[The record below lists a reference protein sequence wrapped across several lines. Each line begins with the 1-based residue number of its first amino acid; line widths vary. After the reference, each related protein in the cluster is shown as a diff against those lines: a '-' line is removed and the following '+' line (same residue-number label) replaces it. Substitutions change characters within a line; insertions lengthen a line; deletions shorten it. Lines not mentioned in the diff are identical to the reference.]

1 MVAKNHYRNPII
13 RRVPGAHGEDSITH
27 GKVFA
32 VGRTRRTPDGE
43 HFFAVF
49 QTSGTRRTPSPCV
62 LAAHGEIKWADGRQP
77 AAVALMAS
85 SPCTWGRSTR
95 KRTASSP
102 CAWGCG
108 TRQRLVTSA
117 CAWPS
122 AHGEVTMSTVQMASS
137 PCAAPFGTRRSGH
150 KFSVFLFFHL
160 NAPTQI
166 KSHRYIYIYITA
178 SIPAI
183 YRVHK
188 HN

>member
-1 MVAKNHYRNPII
+1 MCLEHTAKTVLHTAKYLLWA
-13 RRVPGAHGEDSITH
+13 AHGEPLTATS
-27 GKVFA
+27 
-32 VGRTRRTPDGE
+32 PDGE
-43 HFFAVF
+43 HFFAVR

-95 KRTASSP
+95 QRTASSP

-150 KFSVFLFFHL
+150 KFSVFLFFSFKCPHS
-160 NAPTQI
+160 NQKSQI
-166 KSHRYIYIYITA
+166 HIHIYNSKHSSYI
-178 SIPAI
+178 
-183 YRVHK
+183 
-188 HN
+188 